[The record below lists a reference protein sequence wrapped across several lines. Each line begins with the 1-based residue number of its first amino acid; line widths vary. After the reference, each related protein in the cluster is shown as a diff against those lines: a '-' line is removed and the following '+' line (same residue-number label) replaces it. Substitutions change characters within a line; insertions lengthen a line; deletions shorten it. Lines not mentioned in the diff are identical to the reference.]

1 VFVKLGSRSGQSAV
15 EFALVLPL
23 IMLAIFGAV
32 ELGVAT
38 YDKAVLT
45 NASREGVRAGIVAMT
60 PRLTDA
66 QIQSVVTTYAQ
77 NNMIT
82 FKNPGSVTA
91 TVTPAYATRNA
102 TGSSGT
108 VVTVMASY
116 GYNFFL
122 IPKFLTSFM
131 GTITLRGL
139 TVMRME

>member
-1 VFVKLGSRSGQSAV
+1 
-15 EFALVLPL
+15 
-23 IMLAIFGAV
+23 MLMIFGAV

-45 NASREGVRAGIVAMT
+45 NASREGARAGIVAMT

-82 FKNPGSVTA
+82 FKNPGPITA
-91 TVTPAYATRNA
+91 TVSPAYATRNA
-102 TGSSGT
+102 TTSSGT
-108 VVTVMASY
+108 VVTVLANYS
-116 GYNFFL
+116 YNFFL
-122 IPKFLTSFM
+122 IPKFLTSFI
-131 GTITLRGL
+131 GTITLRGR